1 MEGLDTHTHTQT
13 HVPLCLCTLGRAGR
27 THPLCSHPL
36 PLPTGTVAPIGSG
49 TRMGWLG
56 PGFLLEVPAGM
67 DKDTAPGKRG
77 VYWAGPSLPPSMVPV
92 PWGGDELRG
101 RAECGLWSRAAEGQP
116 APQPPTQAVL
126 DPALLPLF
134 HSRGLVGGPEHGDT
148 AAPTG
153 RGGSA
158 AGGPGRGPSTA
169 PHCPPEAS
177 LWRHRAGQ
185 VCPAP
190 GPGCR
195 NGWLS
200 LPLPRRPRCGNP
212 GLAEP
217 PLSHTPEAHLV
228 HALHSSV
235 G

>member
-1 MEGLDTHTHTQT
+1 MVGPR
-13 HVPLCLCTLGRAGR
+13 VPPGGAGR
-27 THPLCSHPL
+27 YGRGHSSREEGCLL
-36 PLPTGTVAPIGSG
+36 
-49 TRMGWLG
+49 GW
-56 PGFLLEVPAGM
+56 PVPA
-67 DKDTAPGKRG
+67 AFH
-77 VYWAGPSLPPSMVPV
+77 GPS

-101 RAECGLWSRAAEGQP
+101 HAECGMWSRAAEGQP

-200 LPLPRRPRCGNP
+200 LPLPRMPRCGNP